1 MAAAPIDISAVTLA
15 GTGVIGRGWIRV
27 FTRAGLEVRLYDTSQ
42 DQLAAAMAWL
52 SDNLDRDVAS
62 GSLEPGA
69 AQQERDLVSAHTDL
83 GQATAGCG
91 YVQESGP
98 EDVPIKRAMFQALDE
113 AAPAGAIL
121 ASSTSTL
128 DMNLIAGGLPGE
140 RRCIMAHPFNP
151 PYVIPV
157 VEVMGC
163 RNTDPALIDQANAFL
178 ESIGLK
184 PVVMNRYAF
193 GYLLNRIQAAVVR
206 EAVHMVASGL
216 ASVKDVDT
224 VIRDGLALRWVILGN
239 FGTNNTNA
247 DGGIREYYT
256 RYGSVYRDIQA
267 DLDPA
272 PASFSAELIEEI
284 GRQMDELTEGA
295 SVSRLC
301 DWRDEMIVKLRAFKK
316 DNPPPRSDN

>member
-1 MAAAPIDISAVTLA
+1 MDPVQGRVRSVALV

-27 FTRAGLEVRLYDTSQ
+27 FTRAGLRVRLHD
-42 DQLAAAMAWL
+42 LGRAPLEAAQAWL
-52 SDNLDRDVAS
+52 AETLDRDVAS
-62 GSLEPGA
+62 GRLSGEE
-69 AQQERDLVSAHTDL
+69 AQAQRDLVSAHVDL
-83 GQATAGCG
+83 AEAVAGCG

-98 EDVPIKRAMFQALDE
+98 EEVSVKRSIFTALDE
-113 AAPAGAIL
+113 AAPAEAVL

-140 RRCIMAHPFNP
+140 RRCLMAHPFNP
-151 PYVIPV
+151 PYIIPV

-163 RNTDPALIDQANAFL
+163 RETEPGLITATTAFL
-178 ESIGLK
+178 ESVGLK
-184 PVVMNRYAF
+184 PVIMRRYAF

-216 ASVKDVDT
+216 ASVEDVDT

-239 FGTNNTNA
+239 FGTNHTNA

-256 RYGSVYRDIQA
+256 RYGHVYQAIQA

-272 PASFSAELIEEI
+272 PAPFSPELIEEI
-284 GRQMDELTEGA
+284 GRQVDDATDGA
-295 SVSRLC
+295 GVTRLSN
-301 DWRDEMIVKLRAFKK
+301 WRDETILKLRAFK
-316 DNPPPRSDN
+316 DQNPPPKGG